1 VFLSSNHYQTI
12 LQMKFIPILFALVAF
27 LTACTP
33 EQKQTPPTLPY
44 FHTPD
49 FTPVWIADRAA
60 LDTLHTLAEF
70 SFLNQNGQRITS
82 ATFKGKIHVA
92 NYFFTFC
99 PSLCPKIMGNMKQV
113 QESFKN
119 TPDVLIASYTVIPER
134 DSVPALRAYADLR
147 GVLDDRWH
155 LITGP
160 QKQLY
165 EIARQ
170 SYFADENI
178 GIQRGENDFL
188 HTENFILVDKN
199 LHIRGIYNGT
209 LPLEITQLVE
219 DIKTLQKER

>member
-1 VFLSSNHYQTI
+1 
-12 LQMKFIPILFALVAF
+12 MKFIPILISLVA
-27 LTACTP
+27 LLSACSN
-33 EQKQTPPTLPY
+33 KQNQASQTLPY

-49 FTPVWIADRAA
+49 FTPVWITDRTA
-60 LDTLHTLAEF
+60 LDTLHTLADF
-70 SFLNQNGQRITS
+70 SFVNQNGQAITA

-99 PSLCPKIMGNMKQV
+99 PSLCPKIMSNMKQV
-113 QESFKN
+113 QEEFK
-119 TPDVLIASYTVIPER
+119 TAPDVLIASYSVIPER
-134 DSVPALRAYADLR
+134 DSVPVLRAYATAR
-147 GVLDDRWH
+147 GIIDDRWH
-155 LITGP
+155 LITGR

-165 EIARQ
+165 EIARR